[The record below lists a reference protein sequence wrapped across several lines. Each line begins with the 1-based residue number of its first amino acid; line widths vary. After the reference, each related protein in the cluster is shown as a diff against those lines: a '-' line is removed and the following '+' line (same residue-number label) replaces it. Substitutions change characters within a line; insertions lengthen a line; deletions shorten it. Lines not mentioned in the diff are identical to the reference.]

1 MEDIINSFF
10 EFSMFVA
17 SIMNII
23 KILEEKVIKGF
34 HWATVGIASLWG
46 FWNLHYY
53 SSLDQWWSFYAGILL
68 VISNSIWLRL
78 VFYYAKRNAQ
88 S

>member
-1 MEDIINSFF
+1 MEDVINSFF

-17 SIMNII
+17 SLINIV
-23 KILEEKVIKGF
+23 KIYRDKVIRGV
-34 HWATVGIASLWG
+34 HWATVVIASLWG

-53 SSLDQWWSFYAGILL
+53 SSLDQWWSFFAGILL
-68 VISNSIWLRL
+68 VISNSVWLIL
-78 VFYYAKRNAQ
+78 VFYYEKYNIK